1 MSALGPL
8 KSLSI
13 DNFPQQYHKYEPL
26 KRKKVAAKLDQSEK
40 DYLDSLLALWVAS
53 STTPVSVVNDEK
65 FKDFLANLNP
75 EVSQDDSIFKFIL
88 CKV

>member
-1 MSALGPL
+1 MQQ
-8 KSLSI
+8 KESLSPTSI
-13 DNFPQQYHKYEPL
+13 ADSILKKPL

-65 FKDFLANLNP
+65 FKEFLANLNP